1 MNLDL
6 KSDKLSYMRPV
17 FRRRF
22 TKEETIE
29 VIVPDALPDILRI
42 LDTDGTP
49 YLRSKDCEAGR
60 VSVTGVSELTV
71 LYVPET
77 GSGVRKLNVS
87 LPFSM
92 SAEGAEITSDC
103 LITAAL
109 DLTAADSRTVNPR
122 KVVVRAEVACE
133 TALYLS
139 ESVYNTAPR
148 ERENIYFKA
157 ENFPI
162 RLPAAVNEKTFIFT
176 DEAHLPASAPAIGEI
191 LRASVSLSLESAKPV
206 GSKAVIKGSART
218 DILYE
223 SREGGRICRESVDT
237 PFSQVVDTDASGDV
251 TDIETVL
258 CVTGAY
264 ISRSLM
270 DDSGADA
277 LNLEIHAVAQCVPF
291 VSMIAGMV
299 TDAYSTRFELT
310 PTVSRC
316 ELEGLEG
323 QDTASETLTASI
335 PVSGRPTGVY
345 AVTPRLTA
353 CAAQTGVNGT
363 VYNASFAVEVIYQDP
378 SGEVLS
384 ASRRTELMYDLGPDG
399 AQARVSLRFG
409 GETFTALTDTSV
421 DVRIPL
427 ELTVTRMKR
436 LVFERIESV
445 EFDEEAPVDLEGLP
459 SVVMTRFGQNR
470 TLWDMAKAH
479 RSTVEM
485 ICEANGL
492 DRDAQPEEGSILLI
506 PRC

>member
-77 GSGVRKLNVS
+77 GGGVRKLNVT

-92 SAEGAEITSDC
+92 SAEGSDITPDC
-103 LITAAL
+103 LITASL
-109 DLTAADSRTVNPR
+109 SLTAADSRTVNPR
-122 KVVVRAEVACE
+122 KVVVRAEAACE
-133 TALYLS
+133 AALYLP
-139 ESVYNTAPR
+139 ESLYNTAPR
-148 ERENIYFKA
+148 EKENLYFQA
-157 ENFPI
+157 DTVSM
-162 RLPAAVNEKTFIFT
+162 LLSAAVNEKTFIFT
-176 DEAHLPASAPAIGEI
+176 DEAHLPDSAPAIGEI
-191 LRASVSLSLESAKPV
+191 LRATVSLSLESAKPV
-206 GSKAVIKGSART
+206 GSKAVLKGSART

-223 SREGGRICRESVDT
+223 AREGGRICRESVLS

-251 TDIETVL
+251 TDIDTVL

-270 DDSGADA
+270 DGSGTDA
-277 LNLEIHAVAQCVPF
+277 LSVEVHAVAQCVPY
-291 VSMIAGMV
+291 VRMLAGMV
-299 TDAYSTRFELT
+299 TDAYSTRFELK
-310 PTVSRC
+310 PTMTQC

-335 PVSGRPTGVY
+335 PVSGRPTEVL
-345 AVTPRLTA
+345 AVTPRLTS
-353 CAAQTGVNGT
+353 CAIQGG
-363 VYNASFAVEVIYQDP
+363 VYNASFAVEAIYQDP

-384 ASRRTELMYDLGPDG
+384 ASRRGELAYELGQDG
-399 AQARVSLRFG
+399 GQAEVSVHFG
-409 GETFTALTDTSV
+409 GEIFTALTDTSI
-421 DVRIPL
+421 DVRVPL
-427 ELTVTRMKR
+427 ELTVTRIKR
-436 LVFERIESV
+436 LSFERMESV
-445 EFDEEAPVDLEGLP
+445 EVMEETPIDLSGLP
-459 SVVMTRFGQNR
+459 TVVMTRFGHAR
-470 TLWDMAKAH
+470 GLWDLAKAH
-479 RSTVEM
+479 MSTVEL
-485 ICEANGL
+485 IREANNL
-492 DRDAQPEEGSILLI
+492 EPDAQPEEGKLLLI

>member
-6 KSDKLSYMRPV
+6 KSDKLCYMRPV

-71 LYVPET
+71 LYVPDS

-92 SAEGAEITSDC
+92 SAEGPDITSEC
-103 LITAAL
+103 LITASL
-109 DLTAADSRTVNPR
+109 SLTAADSRTVNPR
-122 KVVVRAEVACE
+122 KVVVRAEVACV
-133 TALYLS
+133 TALYLT

-148 ERENIYFKA
+148 EKENLYFQTA
-157 ENFPI
+157 ELSM

-176 DEAHLPASAPAIGEI
+176 DEAHLPESAPAIGEI

-206 GSKAVIKGSART
+206 GSKAVLKGSART
-218 DILYE
+218 ELLYE
-223 SREGGRICRESVDT
+223 TRDGGRICRESVLS
-237 PFSQVVDTDASGDV
+237 PFSQVVDTDAAGDI

-270 DDSGADA
+270 DDSGTDA
-277 LNLEIHAVAQCVPF
+277 LSVEIHAVAQCVPY
-291 VSMIAGMV
+291 VRMIAGMV
-299 TDAYSTRFELT
+299 TDAYSTRYELR
-310 PTVSRC
+310 PTMTQC
-316 ELEGLEG
+316 QLESLEG
-323 QDTASETLTASI
+323 QDTATETLTASI
-335 PVSGRPTGVY
+335 PVSGRPADVY
-345 AVTPRLTA
+345 AVTPRLTS
-353 CAAQTGVNGT
+353 CSTQTGVNGT
-363 VYNASFAVEVIYQDP
+363 VFNASFMVELIYQDP
-378 SGEVLS
+378 SGETLS
-384 ASRRTELMYDLGPDG
+384 ASRRAELSYDLGPDG
-399 AQARVSLRFG
+399 AQAQVSVQLG
-409 GETFTALTDTSV
+409 GELFTTVSDSSI
-421 DVRIPL
+421 DVRISL
-427 ELTVTRMKR
+427 ELTVTRVKS
-436 LVFERIESV
+436 LSFERLESV
-445 EFDEEAPVDLEGLP
+445 ELMEETPMDLSGLP
-459 SVVMTRFGQNR
+459 SVVMTRFGHAR

-479 RSTVEM
+479 MSTVEM

-492 DRDAQPEEGSILLI
+492 EPGVEPEEGSVLLI